1 MSRVGL
7 MPIPV
12 PKGTKVQ
19 VAEGVF
25 RAEGPK
31 GKVEQALFEG
41 YPVAVEEGEIKISRA
56 GDSGPE
62 RARHGLLRALL
73 ANAVHGAAEGFTKR
87 LDIVGVGYR
96 AEVKESAVQF
106 ALGYSHPVV
115 FPIPEGIKIEHD
127 ARANRLTVTGADKQQ
142 VGQVAAE
149 IRRLRPPEPYK
160 GKGIKYSDEIIRR
173 KVGKAGAK

>member
-7 MPIPV
+7 QPIPV
-12 PKGTKVQ
+12 PVGTKVE

-41 YPVAVEEGEIKISRA
+41 YPVAVEEGEVRVA
-56 GDSGPE
+56 RGGDSGPE
-62 RARHGLLRALL
+62 RARHGLFRSLL
-73 ANAVHGAAEGFTKR
+73 ANAVQGVSEGFTKR

-96 AEVKESAVQF
+96 AEVKERAVQF
-106 ALGYSHPVV
+106 ALGYSHPVI
-115 FPIPEGIKIEHD
+115 FPIPEGIEIEHD
-127 ARANRLTVTGADKQQ
+127 ARANRLTVIGADKQQ
-142 VGQVAAE
+142 VGQVAAD

>member
-31 GKVEQALFEG
+31 GKVEQTLFEG
-41 YPVAVEEGEIKISRA
+41 YPVAVEEGEIKIARG

-62 RARHGLLRALL
+62 RAKHGLMRALL
-73 ANAVHGAAEGFTKR
+73 ANNVHGVTEGFKR

-96 AEVKESAVQF
+96 AEVKGRERAF
-106 ALGYSHPVV
+106 PLGYSHPVI
-115 FPIPEGIKIEHD
+115 FPIPDGIEIEPTS
-127 ARANRLTVTGADKQQ
+127 APTGS
-142 VGQVAAE
+142 
-149 IRRLRPPEPYK
+149 R
-160 GKGIKYSDEIIRR
+160 
-173 KVGKAGAK
+173 